1 MDVFLNRKQ
10 KFSSVVSH
18 NENSRGEKKHILIVV
33 AGLTPAIIT
42 ETLQFLTFAE
52 PGKTLRYEDLMKRKI
67 RLKISDI
74 FVLTTSK
81 GRDMII
87 GELIKKGGFK
97 RFCDEFEINW
107 LGFDEKNIIVLK
119 DTNGVEIEDIRTVEE
134 NRGAANMIFNFIRQ
148 KLMDE
153 NVVVHC
159 SIAGGRKSMDVYS
172 AFAFQFY
179 GKSEDK
185 MYHVVVNSPFDDPN
199 LRDKDGGRFLYI
211 PVNEVIFTRSSDKSE
226 YTSMG
231 AEITLYE
238 IPYIHLRNKLKDILQ
253 SNESYDKL
261 VEKAQREI
269 DSTWVQPHLY
279 VNVKLGFVKINDSD
293 LILKPTEFFVY
304 LYFIFSKKMCKRKHG
319 KELCSFC
326 FPEFEEVNGLKVR
339 KFKNLKPL
347 HKAFG
352 IVKKNFGDKSKE
364 TKTIENW
371 INKGIPRQS
380 LSDKICDI
388 NKRIKEVVQT
398 PNVDLVKI
406 VNEGRYSKP
415 RYGIKLEPE
424 RIKIME

>member
-1 MDVFLNRKQ
+1 MKDR
-10 KFSSVVSH
+10 SVMAQD
-18 NENSRGEKKHILIVV
+18 ENIKGERKHILIVV

-52 PGKTLRYEDLMKRKI
+52 PGKTLRYGDLMKRKV

-81 GRDMII
+81 GRDMIMD
-87 GELIKKGGFK
+87 ELIKNGGFRK
-97 RFCDEFEINW
+97 FCDEFGINW
-107 LGFDEKNIIVLK
+107 VSFDEKNIIVLR

-134 NRGAANMIFNFIRQ
+134 NRGAANMLFDFIRQ

-153 NVVVHC
+153 NIIVHC

-185 MYHVVVNSPFDDPN
+185 MYHVIVNSPFDDPN
-199 LRDKDGGRFLYI
+199 LKDKSGRRFLYI
-211 PVNEVIFTRSSDKSE
+211 PIEEVVFTRKLDKSE
-226 YTSMG
+226 HTSMG

-238 IPYIHLRNKLKDILQ
+238 IPYIHLRSKLKDILQ

-261 VEKAQREI
+261 VDIAQREI
-269 DSTWVQPHLY
+269 DLVWVQPHLY
-279 VNVKLGFVKINDSD
+279 IDVKRGSVKINDWD
-293 LILKPTEFFVY
+293 LVLKPTELFIY
-304 LYFIFSKKMCKRKHG
+304 LYFVFSRKMCKQRHG
-319 KELCSFC
+319 KNLCSFC

-339 KFKNLKPL
+339 KFKNWEPL
-347 HKAFG
+347 LKAFR
-352 IVKKNFGDKSKE
+352 IIRKNFGDKSKE

-371 INKGIPRQS
+371 IYNGIPRQS

-388 NKRIKEVVQT
+388 NKRIKEIVQI
-398 PNVDLVKI
+398 PNVDVVKI
-406 VNEGRYSKP
+406 VNEGKYSKP
-415 RYGIKLEPE
+415 RYGIRLEPG
-424 RIKIME
+424 RIELIK